1 MSKRYKAF
9 SFSLHCIYIA
19 SQTRPLKS
27 SQNDG
32 SSELDGGG
40 GGGGDGGHMMVL
52 VERNNKQR

>member
-52 VERNNKQR
+52 VE